1 MQGYI
6 ANFIVYTMAMV
17 GFICLALF
25 VYKKSMNFPQNLANK
40 DYLKVENLIKL
51 APTKTV
57 YIIKVGCE
65 RFLVAGDASSTTM
78 LAKLDKD
85 NLPPVEEISTMQNQ
99 ELKIPN
105 LQEIMNKFNN
115 RG

>member
-1 MQGYI
+1 MQNYI

-17 GFICLALF
+17 GFIWLALF
-25 VYKKSMNFPQNLANK
+25 IYKKSMSMPQNFANR
-40 DYLKVENLIKL
+40 DYLKVENFIKL

-57 YIIKVGCE
+57 YVLKAGTE
-65 RFLVAGDASSTTM
+65 RFLLAGDTTSTTL

-85 NLPPVEEISTMQNQ
+85 NLPPDEEVASEQNQ
-99 ELKIPN
+99 QIKLPQIKDI
-105 LQEIMNKFNN
+105 LNKFN

>member
-6 ANFIVYTMAMV
+6 VNFVVYTMAMV

-25 VYKKSMNFPQNLANK
+25 VYKKSMSLPQNIINK

-51 APTKTV
+51 SATKTV
-57 YIIKVGCE
+57 YIIKAGCE
-65 RFLVAGDASSTTM
+65 RFLIAGDTANTTL

-85 NLPPVEEISTMQNQ
+85 NLPPVVENDTVQNQ
-99 ELKIPN
+99 EVKIPN
-105 LQEIMNKFNN
+105 LKDIFNKIN